1 MNHRHRAFP
10 SLRGGVGAAGLILT
24 LAGVGGSLTAWKVT
38 TNRRAAAAAANQP
51 EPVEAVTAAV
61 AVARQQRSVATAIGT
76 VLALKSVTL
85 RNEVAGTVQHSALTP
100 GRIVEPG
107 AILIALDVSV
117 ERAELRAREA
127 QLALAGTSLKRLEN
141 LLTHQAVSAEEVDR
155 ARAERDVADAEIA
168 RIRAIIARK
177 TLRAGF
183 RARIGLSDVHP
194 GQYLAE
200 GTELTTLQ
208 SVDGSANIDFTVAQ
222 GIAAG
227 LRVGDSLQVAPSESA
242 TPVTARIVAID
253 ARVDPVTRNATVRA
267 RVSDPRHAFAPGA
280 SVRVRLPVGTTS
292 LAVAIPVSSLRK
304 GPDGDHV
311 FVLTPDD
318 QGKPRAHLRPVQTGE
333 VVGDT
338 VLVLSGLSPGE
349 RVAASGSFKLRE
361 GVLIAIA
368 DSAATLGKK

>member
-1 MNHRHRAFP
+1 MC
-10 SLRGGVGAAGLILT
+10 
-24 LAGVGGSLTAWKVT
+24 
-38 TNRRAAAAAANQP
+38 
-51 EPVEAVTAAV
+51 
-61 AVARQQRSVATAIGT
+61 RSSGPA
-76 VLALKSVTL
+76 
-85 RNEVAGTVQHSALTP
+85 Q
-100 GRIVEPG
+100 
-107 AILIALDVSV
+107 
-117 ERAELRAREA
+117 AREA

-141 LLTHQAVSAEEVDR
+141 LLTRQAVSAEEVDR

-208 SVDGSANIDFTVAQ
+208 GVGGSPTSTSRSPRVSP
-222 GIAAG
+222 G

-292 LAVAIPVSSLRK
+292 RLWPSR
-304 GPDGDHV
+304 
-311 FVLTPDD
+311 
-318 QGKPRAHLRPVQTGE
+318 
-333 VVGDT
+333 
-338 VLVLSGLSPGE
+338 
-349 RVAASGSFKLRE
+349 
-361 GVLIAIA
+361 
-368 DSAATLGKK
+368 

>member
-1 MNHRHRAFP
+1 MSDRHRTFP
-10 SLRGGVGAAGLILT
+10 SLRGGVGAAGLLLT
-24 LAGVGGSLTAWKVT
+24 LVGLGGSLTAWKVT
-38 TNRRAAAAAANQP
+38 TNRRAAVAAANQP

-107 AILIALDVSV
+107 AILIAFDVSV

-208 SVDGSANIDFTVAQ
+208 SVDGSAHIDFTVAQ

-227 LRVGDSLQVAPSESA
+227 LKVGDTLQVAPSESD

-253 ARVDPVTRNATVRA
+253 ARVDPVTRNAAVRA

-280 SVRVRLPVGTTS
+280 SVRVRLPVGTVS
-292 LAVAIPVSSLRK
+292 QAVAIPVSSLRK

-311 FVLTPDD
+311 FVLAPDD

-333 VVGDT
+333 VVGDL

-361 GVLIAIA
+361 GVLIAVA
-368 DSAATLGKK
+368 DSAATPGKK

>member
-1 MNHRHRAFP
+1 MSDRHRTFP
-10 SLRGGVGAAGLILT
+10 SLRGGVGAAGLLLT
-24 LAGVGGSLTAWKVT
+24 LVGLGGSLTAWKVT
-38 TNRRAAAAAANQP
+38 TNRRAAVAAANQP

-107 AILIALDVSV
+107 AILIAFDVSV

-227 LRVGDSLQVAPSESA
+227 LKVGDTLQVAPSESD

-253 ARVDPVTRNATVRA
+253 ARVDPVTRNAAVRA

-280 SVRVRLPVGTTS
+280 SVRVRLPVGTVS
-292 LAVAIPVSSLRK
+292 QAVAIPVSSLRK

-311 FVLTPDD
+311 FVLAPDD

-333 VVGDT
+333 VVGDL

-361 GVLIAIA
+361 GVLIAVA
-368 DSAATLGKK
+368 DSAATPGKK